1 MMNDFPIRIEFIRGF
16 MRGFLLFT
24 KIEGLMKIVKII
36 ERGIFIR
43 FDPLKDISIIELCII
58 LRNTRLF

>member
-1 MMNDFPIRIEFIRGF
+1 MNDFPIRIEFIRGF

-58 LRNTRLF
+58 LRNIRLF

>member
-1 MMNDFPIRIEFIRGF
+1 MNDFPIRIEFIRGF

-36 ERGIFIR
+36 ERRIFIR

>member
-1 MMNDFPIRIEFIRGF
+1 MNDFPIRIEFIRGF

>member
-1 MMNDFPIRIEFIRGF
+1 MNDFPIRIEFNRGF

-36 ERGIFIR
+36 ERRIFIR